1 MPAVNAAVDG
11 HKPVKMQSD
20 GKITDSSLFINVVY
34 CVSVNKFSP
43 GF

>member
-1 MPAVNAAVDG
+1 M
-11 HKPVKMQSD
+11 KPPL
-20 GKITDSSLFINVVY
+20 KITDSSLFINVVY